1 MKNLNELAKQYK
13 KTNSQVILLEIF
25 KLLAQPIKTKARYI
39 FYKQDFVKE
48 KYEVMVY
55 DKKKEDLKKQKRV
68 RYFKLCDTNKIE
80 LEDIEQDLQLQVMEL
95 LKKYDPKKPFENYFN
110 ATLSDWR
117 PSCVREFNF
126 IKDLDTKNETELV
139 QENQEEP
146 PLDDLA
152 TIEPEYPV
160 EDVNI
165 DKMFQNLTKK
175 EKNLLELM
183 VKFPNKNQQELADII
198 GVTQPRVV
206 QILKEVRKKYKKTL

>member
-1 MKNLNELAKQYK
+1 MKNLNDLAKQYK
-13 KTNSQVILLEIF
+13 KTNSQAILFEIF
-25 KLLAQPIKTKARYI
+25 KLLAQSIKTKARYI
-39 FYKQDFVKE
+39 FYKQDFIKE
-48 KYEVMVY
+48 KYEVLVY

-68 RYFKLCDTNKIE
+68 RYFKLCDTHKIE

-126 IKDLDTKNETELV
+126 IKDLDTKNEAELV

-165 DKMFQNLTKK
+165 DKMFRNLTEK
-175 EKNLLELM
+175 EKSLLELM

-198 GVTQPRVV
+198 GVTQPRIV
-206 QILKEVRKKYKKTL
+206 QILKEIRKKYKKTL

>member
-1 MKNLNELAKQYK
+1 MNSLNDLAKQYK
-13 KTNSQVILLEIF
+13 KTNSQVVLIEIF

-39 FYKQDFVKE
+39 FYKQDFIKE

-198 GVTQPRVV
+198 GVTKQAVSKM
-206 QILKEVRKKYKKTL
+206 IIGVREKYKK